1 MSAEPQFDSAPELRS
16 IEGGKSLESAVSEKV
31 YEGKKPMRAFNQG
44 ETVRVRIPD
53 SQDRLM
59 DTLVLTAPSWNE
71 KVNWI
76 NSPDNIPDAALEK
89 EKFARIEAGA
99 AGLLYVELDEQ
110 PGYYLTQDALKK
122 TQEKGKG
129 YFIPLDPDKKRGI
142 FIKGWNPETRQVDI
156 KRGWQEEDEK
166 TTVPLPPIRQI
177 EDYRPQP
184 TPPQETNDAP
194 KAPTQENE
202 KKSPLRYLVD
212 IAPPIG
218 LGLSTIHGGQ
228 ATISQTLH
236 EVPQTPTPV
245 IERPD
250 PREPHEVPSAQIV
263 DTRLTG
269 NTVHDNE
276 PLMATGDVLPQDP
289 IPTPKPFTPTP
300 EPTPAIIPD
309 VPSTGGGFAASVR
322 GQIEDTAAQ
331 AAEQSRRFLENNNKN
346 AQDWNNQPQTP
357 VSDNQK

>member
-1 MSAEPQFDSAPELRS
+1 MSAEPQFDSAPELRA
-16 IEGGKSLESAVSEKV
+16 IEGGKSPEVVPSEKV

-44 ETVRVRIPD
+44 ETVRVRIPASPD
-53 SQDRLM
+53 GVM

-122 TQEKGKG
+122 TQENGKG
-129 YFIPLDPDKKRGI
+129 YFIPLDPEKKRGI

-156 KRGWQEEDEK
+156 KRGWQEEEK
-166 TTVPLPPIRQI
+166 APVAPLPPIRQI

-184 TPPQETNDAP
+184 TPPVERNDAP

-218 LGLSTIHGGQ
+218 LGLGTIHGGP

-236 EVPQTPTPV
+236 EVPQNPIPV

-263 DTRLTG
+263 DTRL

-289 IPTPKPFTPTP
+289 TGVTPKPFTPAP

-309 VPSTGGGFAASVR
+309 VPSTGGGFAANVR
-322 GQIEDTAAQ
+322 GQIEENAANAAAQ
-331 AAEQSRRFLENNNKN
+331 SQRFIERGN
-346 AQDWNNQPQTP
+346 ADAQNWNNQPPVTP
-357 VSDNQK
+357 ADNTK